1 MGLATKYTRKY
12 INASTH
18 ETDSAIQGHALR
30 ERETERRSRRKRSN
44 KYEAKICF
52 TASHLQRN

>member
-30 ERETERRSRRKRSN
+30 EIERYREKVKKE
-44 KYEAKICF
+44 EIE
-52 TASHLQRN
+52 